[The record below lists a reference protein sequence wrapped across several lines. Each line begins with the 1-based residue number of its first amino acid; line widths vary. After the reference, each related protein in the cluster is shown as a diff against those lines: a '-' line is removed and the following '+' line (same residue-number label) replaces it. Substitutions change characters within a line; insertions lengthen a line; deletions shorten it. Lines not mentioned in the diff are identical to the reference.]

1 MVQYH
6 VCEFPKHGS
15 TKYVFSLVCIYVR
28 KKIHTTKASGLEG
41 YKLHLW
47 GVVAQVEGKEEMQK
61 SREPR

>member
-1 MVQYH
+1 MFVNFQNTEAQNMY
-6 VCEFPKHGS
+6 FPW
-15 TKYVFSLVCIYVR
+15 YVYMWE
-28 KKIHTTKASGLEG
+28 KIHTTKASGLEG